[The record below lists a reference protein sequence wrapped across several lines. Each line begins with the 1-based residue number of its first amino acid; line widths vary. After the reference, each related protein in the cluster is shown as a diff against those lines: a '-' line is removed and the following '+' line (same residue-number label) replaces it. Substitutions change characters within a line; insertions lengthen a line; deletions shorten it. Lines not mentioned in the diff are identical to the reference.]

1 MTKIYLS
8 KKMTETE
15 VLGFNPQDLFGNNEE
30 SNQNANQANSLIY
43 KTRPQ
48 DSVSEDGH
56 YRCKIKIIYNPEN
69 PKKSFLEQQSYG
81 IQDKEGFLTV
91 ISSLTVD
98 DKSCPIFTSW
108 KKCHYSEP
116 GSVLYNQALSKEKG
130 GKQLYDKRFA
140 RYVIVQILKDKNQP
154 DLEGSFKI
162 WKLPTA
168 IYNMLNQKMNP
179 AKESG
184 KMSIPVMDYLFGRAI
199 NIDVAPGP
207 EDPKQPLRKTR
218 EITYTGE
225 FTEEV
230 VSCVNPDKSPLLN
243 DEEQAILDA
252 YVAKIEKAWKMTCDD
267 ESEVEQR
274 NAIIAAANSS
284 DEYKALLPIYGKVFA
299 KIKEWAPSLDTL
311 SYKPWSDAVKTR
323 VSNWIKIVESG
334 NDPAVFSIDDLNKME
349 DTTTNAGGGETPTT
363 TAPENS
369 ETPVQTTAPS
379 TASVDSTDDLPF

>member
-1 MTKIYLS
+1 
-8 KKMTETE
+8 MTEQE
-15 VLGFNPQDLFGNNEE
+15 VLGFNPQDLFGNNSEE
-30 SNQNANQANSLIY
+30 NQSSNSSNSLIY
-43 KTRPQ
+43 KTRPA

-81 IQDKEGFLTV
+81 IQDSNGFLTV

-108 KKCHYSEP
+108 KKCHYADQ
-116 GSVLYNQALSKEKG
+116 GSVLYNQALSKDKG
-130 GKQLYDKRFA
+130 GKGLYDKRFA

-162 WKLPTA
+162 WKLPTT
-168 IYNMLNQKMNP
+168 IYNLLQQKMNP

-207 EDPKQPLRKTR
+207 DDPKQPLRKTR

-225 FTEEV
+225 FTEDV

-243 DEEQAILDA
+243 DEEQEILDA
-252 YVAKIEKAWKMTCDD
+252 YVRKIEKAWKMTCEDD
-267 ESEVEQR
+267 EEIEKR

-299 KIKEWAPSLDTL
+299 QIKEWAPKLDTL
-311 SYKPWSDAVKTR
+311 SYKPWSDEVKKR
-323 VSNWIKIVESG
+323 VANWIEIVESG
-334 NDPAVFSIDDLNKME
+334 NDPATMSIEALHKFQGLENGENKE
-349 DTTTNAGGGETPTT
+349 NDGDEKKVETNVENTNSVLSTETD
-363 TAPENS
+363 
-369 ETPVQTTAPS
+369 ETS
-379 TASVDSTDDLPF
+379 DLPF

>member
-1 MTKIYLS
+1 
-8 KKMTETE
+8 MTEQE
-15 VLGFNPQDLFGNNEE
+15 VLGFNPQDLFGNNSEE
-30 SNQNANQANSLIY
+30 NQSSNSSNSLIY
-43 KTRPQ
+43 KTRPA

-81 IQDKEGFLTV
+81 IQDSNGFLTV

-108 KKCHYSEP
+108 KKCHYADQ
-116 GSVLYNQALSKEKG
+116 GSVLYNQALSKDKG
-130 GKQLYDKRFA
+130 GKGLYDKRFA

-162 WKLPTA
+162 WKLPTT
-168 IYNMLNQKMNP
+168 IYNLLQQKMNP

-207 EDPKQPLRKTR
+207 DDPKQPLRKTR

-225 FTEEV
+225 FTEDV

-243 DEEQAILDA
+243 DEEQEILDA
-252 YVAKIEKAWKMTCDD
+252 YVRKIEKAWKMTCEDD
-267 ESEVEQR
+267 EEIEKR

-299 KIKEWAPSLDTL
+299 QIKEWAPKLDTL
-311 SYKPWSDAVKTR
+311 SYKPWSDEVKKR
-323 VSNWIKIVESG
+323 VANWIEIVESG
-334 NDPAVFSIDDLNKME
+334 NDPATMSIEALHKLQGLENGENKE
-349 DTTTNAGGGETPTT
+349 NDGDEKKVETNVENTNSVLSTETD
-363 TAPENS
+363 
-369 ETPVQTTAPS
+369 ETS
-379 TASVDSTDDLPF
+379 DLPF

>member
-1 MTKIYLS
+1 
-8 KKMTETE
+8 MTETE
-15 VLGFNPQDLFGNNEE
+15 VLGFNPQDLFGNNSEE
-30 SNQNANQANSLIY
+30 NQNTNQNSLIY

-56 YRCKIKIIYNPEN
+56 YRCKIKIIYNPQN

-91 ISSLTVD
+91 ISSLTND

-108 KKCHYSEP
+108 KKCHYADP
-116 GSVLYNQALSKEKG
+116 GTVLYNQALSKEKG

-184 KMSIPVMDYLFGRAI
+184 KMSIPVMDYLFGKAI

-207 EDPKQPLRKTR
+207 DDPKQPLRKTR

-225 FTEEV
+225 FTEDI

-252 YVAKIEKAWKMTCDD
+252 YVRKIEKAWKMVCEDD
-267 ESEVEQR
+267 EEVAKR
-274 NAIIAAANSS
+274 NAIIAEANSS
-284 DEYKALLPIYGKVFA
+284 DEFKALLPIYGKVLA

-311 SYKPWSDAVKTR
+311 GYKPWPDAVKKR
-323 VSNWIKIVESG
+323 VERWIKIVESG
-334 NDPAVFSIDDLNKME
+334 NDPATYDGDIAELVE
-349 DTTTNAGGGETPTT
+349 DTANETSTTNTKTETSVDSNPF
-363 TAPENS
+363 
-369 ETPVQTTAPS
+369 QS
-379 TASVDSTDDLPF
+379 TAEVESTDDLPF

>member
-1 MTKIYLS
+1 
-8 KKMTETE
+8 MTEQE
-15 VLGFNPQDLFGNNEE
+15 VLGFNPQDLFSNNSEE
-30 SNQNANQANSLIY
+30 NQNTNQGNSLIY

-69 PKKSFLEQQSYG
+69 PKKSFLEQQAYG
-81 IQDKEGFLTV
+81 IKYKVDDKVNFLTV
-91 ISSLTVD
+91 VSSLTVD

-116 GSVLYNQALSKEKG
+116 GSVLYNQALSADKG

-207 EDPKQPLRKTR
+207 DDPKQPLRKTR

-243 DEEQAILDA
+243 DEEQEILDA
-252 YVAKIEKAWKMTCDD
+252 YVRKIEKAWKMKCEDD
-267 ESEVEQR
+267 EEIEQR

-299 KIKEWAPSLDTL
+299 QIKEWAPKLDTL
-311 SYKPWSDAVKTR
+311 SYKPWSDEVKKR
-323 VSNWIKIVESG
+323 VADWIEIVESG
-334 NDPAVFSIDDLNKME
+334 NDPETMSIEELHKLQGLTGDKTE
-349 DTTTNAGGGETPTT
+349 DNGAGAEKKTETKVEDSNPFPAASTE
-363 TAPENS
+363 AD
-369 ETPVQTTAPS
+369 ETS
-379 TASVDSTDDLPF
+379 DLPF

>member
-1 MTKIYLS
+1 
-8 KKMTETE
+8 MTEQE
-15 VLGFNPQDLFGNNEE
+15 VLGFNPQDLFGNNSEE
-30 SNQNANQANSLIY
+30 NQSSNQSNSLIY
-43 KTRPQ
+43 KTRPS

-108 KKCHYSEP
+108 KKCHYADP
-116 GSVLYNQALSKEKG
+116 GSVLYNQALSTDKG

-168 IYNMLNQKMNP
+168 IYTLLQQKMNP

-207 EDPKQPLRKTR
+207 DDPKQPLRKTR
-218 EITYTGE
+218 EFTYTGE
-225 FTEEV
+225 FTEDV

-243 DEEQAILDA
+243 DEEQEILDA
-252 YVAKIEKAWKMTCDD
+252 YVRKIEKAWKMTCEDD
-267 ESEVEQR
+267 EEVEQR
-274 NAIIAAANSS
+274 NAIVAAANSS
-284 DEYKALLPIYGKVFA
+284 DEYKALLPIYSKVLA
-299 KIKEWAPSLDTL
+299 KIKEWAPKLDSL
-311 SYKPWSDAVKTR
+311 SYKPWSEDVKKR
-323 VSNWIKIVESG
+323 VANWIEVVESG
-334 NDPAVFSIDDLNKME
+334 NDPATMSIEKLHELQGLNNE
-349 DTTTNAGGGETPTT
+349 DAEPEKKDEPETKSPAT
-363 TAPENS
+363 
-369 ETPVQTTAPS
+369 S
-379 TASVDSTDDLPF
+379 TATVNDTTDDLPF